1 MSLSQP
7 SSSAFVFRRPTP
19 PHAVARQF
27 YLMTSTSGAV
37 RVTSGLKSGQQSV
50 VEQRTVVEM
59 VAATERPGRGAV
71 ALPRRCRR
79 VQDASLGRRRLVLAA
94 SGRRAES
101 GSEVRRPSQLPDVCV
116 AVLSLSTG
124 AGRGD
129 AVQLA
134 DVFGRFAR
142 GRQHQRYVGRH
153 SQRSPRAIERALP
166 AVYTPTSS
174 DLSHCRRRR
183 YGRLDGLCGLVE
195 QSTLSSATALSSYFF
210 IRTLISETSHR

>member
-1 MSLSQP
+1 MYSPVRMSLSQP

-37 RVTSGLKSGQQSV
+37 RVTSGLESGQQSV

-71 ALPRRCRR
+71 ALPRRRHR
-79 VQDASLGRRRLVLAA
+79 VQDASLGRRRRLVLAA

-101 GSEVRRPSQLPDVCV
+101 GSEVRRPSQLPDVRV

-153 SQRSPRAIERALP
+153 SQRSPRAIERPLP

-195 QSTLSSATALSSYFF
+195 QSTLSSATALYG
-210 IRTLISETSHR
+210 RPM